1 MTPISPRERFLQDKD
16 GAKIHSAT
24 VGGITFERA
33 ADMAMLQF
41 SLNLPVAG
49 DAAVASANHFRLQ
62 GAQRFLLELMTIGDP
77 LPLPPDKPDAGLNYD
92 TAPKP

>member
-1 MTPISPRERFLQDKD
+1 MIPISPRERFLQDKD
-16 GAKIHSAT
+16 GAKIHAAT
-24 VGGITFERA
+24 VNGMSFERA

-49 DAAVASANHFRLQ
+49 DAAVASATHFRMQ

-77 LPLPPDKPDAGLNYD
+77 LPLPPEKPDTGLNSA

>member
-16 GAKIHSAT
+16 GAKIHAAT
-24 VGGITFERA
+24 VNGMSFERA

-41 SLNLPVAG
+41 SLNLPVAA
-49 DAAVASANHFRLQ
+49 DAAGAAANHYRLQ
-62 GAQRFLLELMTIGDP
+62 GAQKFLYELMTIGDP
-77 LPLPPDKPDAGLNYD
+77 LPLPPEKPDTGLNYS